1 MSGHI
6 RRRGERSWELKYELG
21 IDART
26 GRRMT
31 KYVSFKGTKREAQA
45 ELVRL
50 METVRRG
57 EHVDPTKLT
66 VAEFLDR
73 WEQGWA
79 ALQVGP
85 KTRERYLELLRL
97 HVRPHIGALP
107 LHKLQPV
114 HLAELYAE
122 LLAKGLGPRTIGHV
136 HRVLH
141 KALTVAVGWSLVS
154 RNPAA
159 IAKPPRVQAHEVEI
173 ITVEQA
179 EKILQ
184 CLRGRALYPII
195 ALALAT
201 GMRRGEL
208 LALRWGDVD
217 LDTSRIQVERS
228 LEQTKAGLRFKEPKT
243 KHGRR
248 SIKIPPSVVSE
259 LKAHWTLQ
267 QAQRLKLGLGRAG
280 DDDLVFASWDGT
292 TRSPNATTREW
303 VRALAEN
310 KLPAIS
316 LHALRH
322 THASQLI
329 AAGMDPVSISRRLGH
344 ASPTITLNVY
354 GHLFGNS
361 DDRAAE
367 IVEAAFGK
375 VLTDE
380 NAG

>member
-1 MSGHI
+1 MRGHI
-6 RRRGERSWELKYELG
+6 RRRGEHSWELKYELG
-21 IDART
+21 ADRRT
-26 GRRMT
+26 GRRVT
-31 KYVSFKGTKREAQA
+31 KYISFKGTKREAQA

-57 EHVDPTKLT
+57 EHVDPAKLS

-79 ALQVGP
+79 ALQVGL
-85 KTRERYLELLRL
+85 KTRERYVELLRL

-141 KALTVAVGWSLVS
+141 KALRVAVEWSLLA

-159 IAKPPRVQAHEVEI
+159 VARPPKVQAREIEI
-173 ITVEQA
+173 ITIEQA
-179 EKILQ
+179 QKILQ
-184 CLRGRALYPII
+184 CLRGRTLYPII

-217 LDTSRIQVERS
+217 LDAGRIQVECS

-248 SIKIPPSVVSE
+248 SIKIPPSVVAE
-259 LKAHWTLQ
+259 LKAHWTQQ

-280 DDDLVFASWDGT
+280 RWRPCFS
-292 TRSPNATTREW
+292 
-303 VRALAEN
+303 
-310 KLPAIS
+310 
-316 LHALRH
+316 
-322 THASQLI
+322 
-329 AAGMDPVSISRRLGH
+329 
-344 ASPTITLNVY
+344 
-354 GHLFGNS
+354 
-361 DDRAAE
+361 
-367 IVEAAFGK
+367 
-375 VLTDE
+375 
-380 NAG
+380 